1 MKNTITRI
9 AALLLAFSMIFAL
22 AACKDKTEEN
32 DTTAAAGEVDNT
44 AAGVDATGDGTQTA
58 TGDTSDVSGDLT
70 APAETETD
78 KSGNV
83 VETKGSSSSPV
94 VAPPAG
100 NSKPS
105 TAAEVLKY
113 YNDVTAAAVKAKVG
127 FKKNRVTGNEK
138 MDSNAI
144 VEKFEDQIYKF
155 IGIGAANAYNETVTK
170 GQWETDAKKQYLRAS
185 TLSTGDIKSATCTQ
199 SGDNYVLTIKIK
211 DGNTYA
217 AKGVIKNNAPLDKC
231 GINCGDEDKHYY
243 DHKRASTIYD
253 AIDEVFSGAV
263 VNENYKNAVVTATVN
278 ASTGKIV
285 SIVIKF
291 DINVKAEKIMGM
303 SVNASGTSTVTYSN
317 FVY

>member
-1 MKNTITRI
+1 MKNTITKI

-22 AACKDKTEEN
+22 AACKDKTGEN
-32 DTTAAAGEVDNT
+32 GTTAAAGEVDNT
-44 AAGVDATGDGTQTA
+44 AAGVEATDDGTQAA
-58 TGDTSDVSGDLT
+58 TDGTSDVSGDST

-83 VETKGSSSSPV
+83 VETKGSSSAPV
-94 VAPPAG
+94 VTPPAG

-138 MDSNAI
+138 LDTNPIIKPFKS
-144 VEKFEDQIYKF
+144 VIYGF
-155 IGIGAANAYNETVTK
+155 MGIGADNAYNETVTK

-185 TLSTGDIKSATCTQ
+185 TLGTGDIKSATCTQ
-199 SGDNYVLTIKIK
+199 SGNNYVIIINIK

-253 AIDEVFSGAV
+253 AIEGTFESAV
-263 VNENYKNAVVTATVN
+263 VNESYKNAVVTATVN
-278 ASTGKIV
+278 ASTGKLV
-285 SIVIKF
+285 SLVVKF
-291 DINVKAEKIMGM
+291 DIAVTADQIAGAT
-303 SVNASGTSTVTYSN
+303 VNASGSSTVTYSN

>member
-44 AAGVDATGDGTQTA
+44 AAGVEATGDGTQTA
-58 TGDTSDVSGDLT
+58 TGDTSDVSGDST

-83 VETKGSSSSPV
+83 VETKGSSSAPI

-144 VEKFEDQIYKF
+144 VEQFEDQIYKF
-155 IGIGAANAYNETVTK
+155 MGIGAANAYNETVTK

-185 TLSTGDIKSATCTQ
+185 TLGKGDIKSANCTP
-199 SGDNYVLTIKIK
+199 SGDNYVLTIKIN

-217 AKGVIKNNAPLDKC
+217 AKGVIKNDAPLDKC

-243 DHKRASTIYD
+243 DHKRASTIYA
-253 AIDEVFSGAV
+253 AISGVFSNAII
-263 VNENYKNAVVTATVN
+263 NESYNNAVVTATVN
-278 ASTGKIV
+278 ASTGKLVRIV
-285 SIVIKF
+285 VKF
-291 DINVKAEKIMGM
+291 DITIKTEKIMGTI
-303 SVNASGTSTVTYSN
+303 NASGTSTVTYSN